1 MLDSRTALPFARGL
15 FAALDFSESMTSKY
29 YLGCSY
35 PLDAGSVVLPGNW
48 GRIVG
53 MYNTSGFGN
62 AWIQFRE
69 DVFEKIRQ
77 DEYPQK
83 PSRLKSI
90 FLCESQQSLQEF
102 LKLTS
107 RGLDL
112 MYEVTL
118 LDPGEPIHRGCLS
131 LLDFQQREGLASF
144 TAKARSYWS
153 AASVLRAEI
162 ATTSRVR
169 IDAKI

>member
-1 MLDSRTALPFARGL
+1 
-15 FAALDFSESMTSKY
+15 MTSKY
-29 YLGCSY
+29 YFGCSY
-35 PLDAGSVVLPGNW
+35 PLEAGSVVLPGNW

-90 FLCESQQSLQEF
+90 FLCESQESLQKF
-102 LKLTS
+102 LQITG

-112 MYEVTL
+112 MYVVTL
-118 LDPGEPIHRGCLS
+118 LDADEPLHRGCLS
-131 LLDFQQREGLASF
+131 LLDFQQREDLDSF
-144 TAKARSYWS
+144 TAKARNYWT
-153 AASVLRAEI
+153 AASVLRPEI

-169 IDAKI
+169 IDATL

>member
-1 MLDSRTALPFARGL
+1 MSA
-15 FAALDFSESMTSKY
+15 KY

-35 PLDAGSVVLPGNW
+35 PLEAGSIVLPGNW
-48 GRIVG
+48 GRIVE
-53 MYNTSGFGN
+53 MYNTTGFGN
-62 AWIQFRE
+62 AWIKFRE
-69 DVFEKIRQ
+69 DVFEKVRR

-102 LKLTS
+102 LQQTN
-107 RGLDL
+107 RVLDL
-112 MYEVTL
+112 IYEVTL
-118 LDPGEPIHRGCLS
+118 LDQGEPIHRGCLS
-131 LLDFQQREGLASF
+131 LLDFQQREGLESF
-144 TAKARSYWS
+144 TAKARGYWS
-153 AASVLRAEI
+153 AEAVFRPEI